1 MVNLII
7 WKEIYSNYELSII
20 SFFNIPK
27 VTVHIKYSFYLLLI
41 ILVENFFHNFFNT
54 HFKELLSLS
63 IFKTFNI
70 VFHTLHW
77 FRTFRWT
84 THILTPLISQA
95 DIKYLT
101 IWQSLPSIFTQVI
114 LQQLYSQDPN
124 QTLHVRECLYSPHA
138 YKTPANSKP
147 KHLSPNVPKCLLSF
161 LKSQNPHL

>member
-27 VTVHIKYSFYLLLI
+27 VTVHIKYLFYLLLI

-54 HFKELLSLS
+54 HFKELLSIS

-95 DIKYLT
+95 DIKYWQFDNPCLQFLLKWFFNNFIHKTQIKHFMCVSAYIPLT
-101 IWQSLPSIFTQVI
+101 PTK
-114 LQQLYSQDPN
+114 LQPI
-124 QTLHVRECLYSPHA
+124 P
-138 YKTPANSKP
+138 
-147 KHLSPNVPKCLLSF
+147 SPNTWVRMYPNVSYLS
-161 LKSQNPHL
+161 